1 MSKIKDLYSAVEG
14 VDDLAPVKYD
24 KTFATAVA
32 QEDER
37 RAVEYIFKKGKEWD
51 GARRYFME
59 HADFDYGIN
68 DEGLKELYFEN
79 FTELCDKAAMELTD
93 AFIEDEHFD
102 MDDDQYDRITNKV
115 GDLLADYYADLETEL
130 INDELADR
138 AEAQMQRESYNNITL
153 PKE

>member
-1 MSKIKDLYSAVEG
+1 MSKIKDLYAEVNDI
-14 VDDLAPVKYD
+14 DDLKPTYNREFFDHVQKS
-24 KTFATAVA
+24 
-32 QEDER
+32 DEE
-37 RAVEYIFKKGKEWD
+37 RAIKQIVKKGTEWD
-51 GARRYFME
+51 GARRYFTE
-59 HADFDYGIN
+59 HAEFSLDYN

-93 AFIEDEHFD
+93 AFIEEQHFD

-115 GDLLADYYADLETEL
+115 GDLLADYYADLESEI

-138 AEAQMQRESYNNITL
+138 AEAQMQRETYNNLTL

>member
-1 MSKIKDLYSAVEG
+1 MSKTMDLVAGVEG
-14 VDDLAPVKYD
+14 IDDLKPVKYD

-37 RAVEYIFKKGKEWD
+37 RAVERIFNNGKKWD
-51 GARRYFME
+51 GARRYFTE
-59 HADFDYGIN
+59 HAEFSLDYN

-79 FTELCDKAAMELTD
+79 FTELCEKAAMELTD

-102 MDDDQYDRITNKV
+102 MDDAQYDRVTTKV
-115 GDLLADYYADLETEL
+115 GDLLADYYADLESEI

-138 AEAQMQRESYNNITL
+138 AEAQMQRETYNNLTL
-153 PKE
+153 PKD